1 MEGMAPPRPMRLIR
15 AERGLSMQGLSDR
28 SGCSVKTILDVELG
42 RRVPTQR
49 TVRRLAE
56 SLEVPLGEVHE
67 FRMAVDRW
75 SRYRKT
81 GRQQPGE

>member
-1 MEGMAPPRPMRLIR
+1 MEGMVLPRPMRVIR
-15 AERGLSMQGLSDR
+15 AERGFSMQGLSDR

-56 SLEVPLGEVHE
+56 SLDVPLGEVRE
-67 FRMAVDRW
+67 FRLAMDCW
-75 SRYRKT
+75 SSYRKA
-81 GRQQPGE
+81 GR